1 MQKEF
6 YRKNLLLVMKKRYL
20 YYDEVL
26 SKPLREDIRLL
37 GTFLGWAIKDAEE
50 QIHNLA

>member
-6 YRKNLLLVMKKRYL
+6 YRKNLLLVMKKRDL

-26 SKPLREDIRLL
+26 SKPLREYIKLL
-37 GTFLGWAIKDAEE
+37 RTFLWRAIKDAEE